1 MIFRDEG
8 LLWILIPLLLLS
20 MTAASEPVVKPELML
35 ANSYSS
41 SLNLS
46 DYWVSEKYDG
56 YRAYWDG
63 QVLLSRA
70 GNPLAVPPW
79 FTKSFPH
86 QPLDGELWLGR
97 GKFQE
102 LSSLVKRGTGLWSDI
117 RWHQVRYMAFDL
129 PAEKG
134 VFDQRLQ
141 ALEVVIKAAGIDWL
155 KVVPQKKAA
164 TQELLFEQLE
174 HITSAGGEGLM
185 LHLGS
190 SLYRGKRSNDLIK
203 LKQFEDAE
211 ALVIGHIG
219 GKGKYQ
225 GLMGALRV
233 ELADGTH
240 FKIGSGFSDAQRES
254 PPAIGSQ
261 ITYRF
266 NGKTDRGVPRFAR
279 FLRVYQPL

>member
-1 MIFRDEG
+1 MIFRDERF
-8 LLWILIPLLLLS
+8 LWILIPLLLLS

-79 FTKSFPH
+79 FTKNFPP

-102 LSSLVKRGTGLWSDI
+102 LSSLVKRGAGQWPDT

-134 VFDQRLQ
+134 AFDQRVQ
-141 ALEVVIKAAGIDWL
+141 TLENVIKAAGIDWL
-155 KVVPQKKAA
+155 KMVEQEKVA

-174 HITSAGGEGLM
+174 QITSAGGEGLM

-211 ALVIGHIG
+211 ALVVGHIA

-233 ELADGTH
+233 ELPDGTR
-240 FKIGSGFSDAQRES
+240 FKVGSGFSDPLRRR